1 MTTNLHVS
9 NANNYTGVAILNT
22 SAPFS
27 SQAGKESLDV
37 ALIFGSFE
45 QDINLFFHG
54 EGVWQLLDGQHAEI
68 IDVKN
73 YLKTF
78 SAFEFYD
85 IDTVYVCEQSLKERN
100 LNNKFHIEAVTVLNA
115 EDFSVKLSQ
124 HQQVLRF

>member
-1 MTTNLHVS
+1 MISSLQASTTKS
-9 NANNYTGVAILNT
+9 NAGVAILNT

-27 SQAGKESLDV
+27 SQAGKEALDV

-45 QDINLFFHG
+45 QDISLFFHG
-54 EGVWQLLDGQHAEI
+54 EGVWQLLDDQHAEI

-85 IDTVYVCEQSLKERN
+85 IDTVFVCEQSLKERN
-100 LNNKFHIEAVTVLNA
+100 LNNTFHIEDVTVLNP

-124 HQQVLRF
+124 HQQILRF

>member
-124 HQQVLRF
+124 HQQILRF

>member
-1 MTTNLHVS
+1 VISSLQASTTKS
-9 NANNYTGVAILNT
+9 NAGVAILNT

-27 SQAGKESLDV
+27 SQAGKEALDV

-45 QDINLFFHG
+45 QDISLFFHG
-54 EGVWQLLDGQHAEI
+54 EGVWQLLDDQHAEI

-85 IDTVYVCEQSLKERN
+85 IDAVFVCEQSLKERN
-100 LNNKFHIEAVTVLNA
+100 LNNTFHIEDVTVLNP

-124 HQQVLRF
+124 HQQILRF

>member
-1 MTTNLHVS
+1 MISSLQASTTKS
-9 NANNYTGVAILNT
+9 NAGVAILNT

-27 SQAGKESLDV
+27 SQAGKEALDV

-45 QDINLFFHG
+45 QDISLFFHG
-54 EGVWQLLDGQHAEI
+54 EGVWQLLDDQHAEI
-68 IDVKN
+68 IDAKN

-85 IDTVYVCEQSLKERN
+85 IDTVFVCEQSLKERN
-100 LNNKFHIEAVTVLNA
+100 LNNTFHIEDVTVLNP

-124 HQQVLRF
+124 HQQILRF

>member
-1 MTTNLHVS
+1 VISSLQASTTKS
-9 NANNYTGVAILNT
+9 NAGVAILNT

-27 SQAGKESLDV
+27 SQAGKEALDV

-45 QDINLFFHG
+45 QDISLFFHG
-54 EGVWQLLDGQHAEI
+54 EGVWQLLDDQHAEI

-85 IDTVYVCEQSLKERN
+85 IDTVFVCEQSLKERN
-100 LNNKFHIEAVTVLNA
+100 LNNTFHIEDVTVLNP

-124 HQQVLRF
+124 HQQILRF

>member
-1 MTTNLHVS
+1 VISSLQARTTKS
-9 NANNYTGVAILNT
+9 NTGVAILNT

-27 SQAGKESLDV
+27 SQAGKEALDV

-45 QDINLFFHG
+45 QDISLFFHG
-54 EGVWQLLDGQHAEI
+54 EGVWQLLDDQHAEI

-85 IDTVYVCEQSLKERN
+85 IDTVFVCEQSLKERN
-100 LNNKFHIEAVTVLNA
+100 LNNTFHIEDVTVLNP

-124 HQQVLRF
+124 HQQILRF